1 MSNVQSG
8 HRSLQNNNVKW
19 SYSVYSRKH
28 ELRRVTNYF
37 LLVLRYSSSYYL
49 GYFPTLVWFH
59 VTHLILVCVG
69 DSFPHTSLS

>member
-49 GYFPTLVWFH
+49 GYFPTLVWF
-59 VTHLILVCVG
+59 
-69 DSFPHTSLS
+69 PHTPYFGMCWWFIPTHFS